1 MASLMRWPR
10 RVYQWHTEGFAL
22 PSGAETLA
30 HGQTFENQA
39 FRYGQNAY
47 GVQFHPESIMTGAGM
62 RILENYLR
70 QLGGNGPDPCCREAA
85 CGN

>member
-1 MASLMRWPR
+1 VVDPVSLPDRFEVAASTADGVIMAIRDRKAGLD
-10 RVYQWHTEGFAL
+10 
-22 PSGAETLA
+22 
-30 HGQTFENQA
+30 
-39 FRYGQNAY
+39 

-70 QLGGNGPDPCCREAA
+70 QLGGNDPDPCCREAA